1 MDALTDILNT
11 LKMHGGVSYRCEFS
25 APWGMRIGQTPD
37 AEFHIIVR
45 GHCWLKMVDEAEPIH
60 LQSGDLLVF
69 PHGHGHTLLDSP
81 TSQILPAAE
90 IVGRK
95 EIQNYGP
102 VKYGN
107 GGTPSILLCG
117 YFKFDTHVQHPLLE
131 SLPSYIHI
139 RGTDAMEFSL
149 LQSTINF
156 ISFETKE
163 QRPGHE
169 VVIKRLVEVLF
180 IQILR
185 AYIAQSKMPA
195 GILSA
200 IADPKIGVVLNAMHH
215 RLGQHWTL
223 DSLAKQAGMSRSSF
237 AMRFHALMGH
247 TPIHY
252 LTFCR
257 MSRAKEL
264 LNSTHSSLSV
274 ISESVGY
281 QSEAAFSKAFKKTL
295 GIAPGSFRRKSRLTT
310 NE

>member
-11 LKMHGGVSYRCEFS
+11 LKMQGGVSYRCEFS
-25 APWGMRIGQTPD
+25 APWGMKIGQTPF
-37 AEFHIIVR
+37 AEFHVIVR
-45 GHCWLKMVDEAEPIH
+45 GNCWLKMLDEAEPIH

-81 TSQILPAAE
+81 ASQTLPAEE
-90 IVGRK
+90 IVGSQ
-95 EIQNYGP
+95 EIQHYGP
-102 VKYGN
+102 VTYGN
-107 GGTPSILLCG
+107 GGTPAALLCG

-156 ISFETKE
+156 ISFETKGE
-163 QRPGHE
+163 RPGHQG
-169 VVIKRLVEVLF
+169 VVNRLVEVLF

-185 AYIAQSKMPA
+185 AYIAQSKMPT

-200 IADPKIGVVLNAMHH
+200 IADPKIGMVLNAMHQK
-215 RLGQHWTL
+215 LGLNWTL
-223 DSLAKQAGMSRSSF
+223 DKLAKQAGMSRSAF
-237 AMRFHALMGH
+237 ALRFHELMGH
-247 TPIHY
+247 TAIHY

-257 MSRAKEL
+257 MSQAKEL
-264 LNSTHSSLSV
+264 LASTNSSMSK

-295 GIAPGSFRRKSRLTT
+295 GIAPGSYRRKSRLTT
-310 NE
+310 S